1 MLVSFGE
8 HIYSHD
14 TKSYLT
20 QTSHI
25 KKGILTLKNQ
35 YIFRGDCRS
44 VNSEKGG
51 KMKYSTRSS
60 DAVHI
65 MIFIHQHDSSTIT
78 SADIAKSIQT
88 NPSCVRQ
95 IMAQLKAACI
105 LLSSKGQATPQLAKA
120 TSEIT
125 LPEVYKAVEKEK
137 PLLHLDTH
145 TNPECGVGVNIRLAL
160 SDFYAQIQKD
170 SKENLLH
177 KNATKLPKPETD
189 FLPVPGCSLSG
200 YHSSGKI
207 ILNTKKKMTMDT
219 PPVMTVTRML

>member
-1 MLVSFGE
+1 
-8 HIYSHD
+8 
-14 TKSYLT
+14 
-20 QTSHI
+20 
-25 KKGILTLKNQ
+25 
-35 YIFRGDCRS
+35 
-44 VNSEKGG
+44 
-51 KMKYSTRSS
+51 MKYSTRSS

-88 NPSCVRQ
+88 NPSYVRQ

-105 LLSSKGQATPQLAKA
+105 LLSSKGQTTPQLAKA

-170 SKENLLH
+170 SKENFLH

-189 FLPVPGCSLSG
+189 FLPVPGRGLSG

-207 ILNTKKKMTMDT
+207 ILNTKKKMAMDT